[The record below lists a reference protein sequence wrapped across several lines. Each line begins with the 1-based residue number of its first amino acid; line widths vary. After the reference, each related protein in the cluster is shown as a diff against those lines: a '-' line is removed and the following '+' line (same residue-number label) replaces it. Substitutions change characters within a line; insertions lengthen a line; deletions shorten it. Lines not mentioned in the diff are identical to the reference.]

1 MKVLTYKRSRGFSL
15 VEVLIGVAVI
25 VIILLGLFATFMI
38 VTSGILNTKQSEQIA
53 VKLLSELERVEG
65 DTNLAV
71 GTTSTYANGTT
82 IITEITRVIPSG
94 PKSNDVFNVSVTARW
109 VTPKGVSRDLT
120 MRRTKSRYA
129 DINAN
134 QTGGGTN

>member
-1 MKVLTYKRSRGFSL
+1 MKVFTYKRSRGFSL

-94 PKSNDVFNVSVTARW
+94 PKSNDGFNVSVTARW
-109 VTPKGVSRDLT
+109 TSPTGVSRDLT
-120 MRRTKSRYA
+120 MTRTKSRYA
-129 DINAN
+129 DINAS
-134 QTGGGTN
+134 QTGGDN

>member
-94 PKSNDVFNVSVTARW
+94 P
-109 VTPKGVSRDLT
+109 
-120 MRRTKSRYA
+120 
-129 DINAN
+129 
-134 QTGGGTN
+134 